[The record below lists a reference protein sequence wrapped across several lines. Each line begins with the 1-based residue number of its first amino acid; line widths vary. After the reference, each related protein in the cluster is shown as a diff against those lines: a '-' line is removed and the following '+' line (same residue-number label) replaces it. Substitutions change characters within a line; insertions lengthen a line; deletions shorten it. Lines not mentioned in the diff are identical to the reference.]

1 MLLLVFLGGMLTIVC
16 PCVLPVLP
24 LVLARTGQSFR
35 RDTAPLLAGLALV
48 FAAVASVATLSAG
61 WIVRASEIGRAGAVL
76 LLALVGVSLLV
87 PATGEI
93 IARPFV
99 RLGAWV
105 DARAG
110 RLASRTARNIVLGGA
125 MGLLWAPC
133 AGPILGLVIATA
145 AAAGIGTST
154 VLLFGTFALGAATSL
169 TLVMLLGESVRRRV
183 RLAGVADL
191 WIRRALGVL
200 VLVTVT
206 AIGTGSDAR
215 LFALATGNADTR
227 VESRLIEALGAAP
240 APADR
245 PDIGAPVASLVRRRS
260 LDLPVEGSFPGF
272 EGATAWINSPPLTPA
287 ALRGKVV
294 LVDFWTFECYN
305 CLNALPHVKE
315 LEAKYRDQGFVVI
328 GVHTPEFPQE
338 RDEAN
343 VREAVRRLG
352 VTYPVVMDNAYQ
364 IWNRFGNQYWP
375 AAYYIDQTG
384 KIRFHH
390 FGEGLYDEQD
400 QVVQQLLAEA
410 HAAAAKS
417 SN

>member
-1 MLLLVFLGGMLTIVC
+1 VLLLVFLGGMLTIAS

-24 LVLARTGQSFR
+24 LVLSRTGRSFR
-35 RDTAPLLAGLALV
+35 HETAPLLAGLALV
-48 FAAVASVATLSAG
+48 FAGLASVATLSAG
-61 WIVRASEIGRAGAVL
+61 WIVQASEIGRAGAVL

-87 PATGEI
+87 PALGEI
-93 IARPFV
+93 IGRPFV
-99 RLGAWV
+99 RLGASI

-110 RLASRTARNIVLGGA
+110 RVASQTARNVVLGGA

-133 AGPILGLVIATA
+133 AGPILGLVIAA
-145 AAAGIGTST
+145 AAATGVGAST
-154 VLLFGTFALGAATSL
+154 IVLFVIFAAGAATSL
-169 TLVMLLGESVRRRV
+169 ALVMLLGESALQRV
-183 RLAGVADL
+183 RGVGAADV

-200 VLVTVT
+200 VLVTV
-206 AIGTGSDAR
+206 AAVGTSSDAR
-215 LFALATGNADTR
+215 LFALATGSAAAR
-227 VESRLIEALGAAP
+227 VETGLIDSFGASSS
-240 APADR
+240 PADR

-287 ALRGKVV
+287 TLRGKVV

-315 LEAKYRDQGFVVI
+315 LEAKYRDQGLVVI

-364 IWNRFGNQYWP
+364 IWNRFGNEYWP
-375 AAYYIDQTG
+375 AAYYIDHTG